1 VPAEPIKKQHD
12 IEQGGLI
19 MSSLGLV
26 FDIAKDALS
35 AQRYG
40 LDVTAHN
47 IANINTPGYSRQN
60 PVYEAKIPAAY
71 GKLLLG
77 RGVDTNT
84 VMRTSDQFIENRL
97 MQQKSGLLYSKEMES
112 YVKVLEGIFNENTQT
127 SISDMMAGFWNLW
140 QDISN
145 NPSGSSERSALYEYS
160 VQFSEQLNLLDTE
173 MNQLDTDL
181 TNSLN
186 SGITKINQIT
196 SEISEI
202 NKQIPGMETGNI
214 ANDLRDKRNDLLS
227 ELSGYIDTKSFEQE
241 NGSITIVTARGCIL
255 VSGNSS
261 YDLTLGGINGDR
273 VEWQGSDGNN
283 TDITGYIGNGKLG
296 GWIDMRDQIL
306 AKYELDLDAFSKEF
320 VWSANLQHSQGI
332 GLAALSAITGTYA
345 VTDTGEELGTVDSG
359 LDYHAKITDGSF
371 KLWIYDSTGA
381 VVGGG
386 ATTITID
393 ADAGVGGTTLTSLRD
408 AVDTVANIGASITPE
423 NTLKIDA
430 DSGFTFAFSD
440 DTSNVLAVL
449 GINTFFSG
457 SSAGNIAV
465 NDRIGSDINAIAAAQ
480 VNADGSFAA
489 GDNRN
494 AMAFSGLQYASQ
506 NISRWTCDRIN
517 GNTEG
522 IITTSLEDYYHSLVG
537 SIGITS
543 AGISSNKSFN
553 EVMVSK
559 LSDIRDGISA
569 VSLDEEMTNLVKFQ
583 QAYAAA
589 AKLIST
595 ADEMLDTLLGVK

>member
-1 VPAEPIKKQHD
+1 
-12 IEQGGLI
+12 

-47 IANINTPGYSRQN
+47 IANVNTPGYSRQN

-71 GKLLLG
+71 GELLLG

-84 VMRTSDQFIENRL
+84 VMRTSDQFVENRL
-97 MQQKSGLLYSKEMES
+97 MQQQSGLLYSKEMES
-112 YVKVLEGIFNENTQT
+112 YVKILEGIFNENTQT

-145 NPSGSSERSALYEYS
+145 NPSGSSERNALYEYS

-186 SGITKINQIT
+186 SGISKINQIT
-196 SEISEI
+196 SELSEI
-202 NKQIPGMETGNI
+202 NRQIPGMETGSI

-227 ELSGYIDTKSFEQE
+227 ELSGYIDTKSFEQD
-241 NGSITIVTARGCIL
+241 NGSIAIVTAKGCVL
-255 VSGNSS
+255 VSGDSS
-261 YDLTLGGINGDR
+261 YDLTLGGTNGNR
-273 VEWQGSDGNN
+273 VLWQGSDGNN

-296 GWIDMRDQIL
+296 GWLDMRDQIL
-306 AKYELDLDAFSKEF
+306 TKYTLDLDAFAKEF
-320 VWSANLQHSQGI
+320 AWSVNLQHSQGI
-332 GLAALSAITGTYA
+332 GLAGFSSVTGTYSA
-345 VTDTGEELGTVDSG
+345 TTPAAAITASGLSYQDKVDDSNKTFKIWLYDTNGNPYDSDTVTAGLQGNPITITVTAGMTINELVTAINSGTGVQASLDSQNRVTISINTGEIATLGT
-359 LDYHAKITDGSF
+359 L
-371 KLWIYDSTGA
+371 
-381 VVGGG
+381 
-386 ATTITID
+386 
-393 ADAGVGGTTLTSLRD
+393 
-408 AVDTVANIGASITPE
+408 
-423 NTLKIDA
+423 
-430 DSGFTFAFSD
+430 AFSD
-440 DTSNVLAVL
+440 DTSNVLAAL

-465 NDRIGSDINAIAAAQ
+465 NDRIGSDINAIAAARI
-480 VNADGSFAA
+480 NGDGTFAA

-494 AMAFSGLQYASQ
+494 AMAVSGLQYASQ
-506 NISRWTCDRIN
+506 SISRWTCDRIN

-522 IITTSLEDYYHSLVG
+522 TITTSLEDYYHSLVG

-543 AGISSNKSFN
+543 AGISRNKSFN
-553 EVMVSK
+553 EAMVSK
-559 LSDIRDGISA
+559 LGAIRDGISA
-569 VSLDEEMTNLVKFQ
+569 VSLDEEMTNLIKFQ

-589 AKLIST
+589 AKLIGT
-595 ADEMLDTLLGVK
+595 ADEMLKTLLSVK

>member
-1 VPAEPIKKQHD
+1 
-12 IEQGGLI
+12 

-47 IANINTPGYSRQN
+47 IANVNTPGYSRQN
-60 PVYEAKIPAAY
+60 PVYEAKIPAPY
-71 GKLLLG
+71 GGLLLG
-77 RGVDTNT
+77 RGVDTNM
-84 VMRTSDQFIENRL
+84 VIRTSDQFIENRL
-97 MQQKSGLLYSKEMES
+97 MQQQSGLLNSKEMES
-112 YVKVLEGIFNENTQT
+112 YVKILEGIFNENSQT
-127 SISDMMAGFWNLW
+127 GISNLMAGFWNLW

-160 VQFSEQLNLLDTE
+160 VQLSEQLNLLDTE
-173 MNQLDTDL
+173 MNQLGIDL
-181 TNSLN
+181 TNAVSA
-186 SGITKINQIT
+186 GIGKINQIT
-196 SEISEI
+196 GEIAEI
-202 NKQIPGMETGNI
+202 NKQIPGMEAGSI

-241 NGSITIVTARGCIL
+241 NGSITIVTARGCVL
-255 VSGNSS
+255 VSGNSN
-261 YDLTLGGINGDR
+261 YDLTLGGTNGNR
-273 VEWQGSDGNN
+273 VEWQGSGGNN
-283 TDITGYIGNGKLG
+283 TDITGYLGNGKLG
-296 GWIDMRDQIL
+296 GWLNMRDEIL
-306 AKYELDLDAFSKEF
+306 AKYRLDLDAFAKEF
-320 VWSANLQHSQGI
+320 AWSVNLQHSQGI
-332 GLAALSAITGTYA
+332 GLAALSTVTGTYA
-345 VTDTGEELGTVDSG
+345 VTDTGEDLGAGDSG
-359 LDYHAKITDGSF
+359 LDYKNKIADGSF

-386 ATTITID
+386 ATAIAID
-393 ADAGVGGTTLTSLRD
+393 AGAGGITLTSLRD
-408 AVDTVANIGASITPE
+408 AIDAVANIGASITPG

-430 DSGFTFAFSD
+430 GSGFTFAFSD
-440 DTSNVLAVL
+440 DTSNVLAAL

-465 NDRIGSDINAIAAAQ
+465 NDRIGSDINAIAAAR
-480 VNADGSFAA
+480 VNADGAFAA

-494 AMAFSGLQYASQ
+494 AMAVSDLQYASQ
-506 NISRWTCDRIN
+506 SISRWTCDRIN

-522 IITTSLEDYYHSLVG
+522 AITTSLEDYYHSMVG
-537 SIGITS
+537 SIGIIS
-543 AGISSNKSFN
+543 AGISRNKSFN

-569 VSLDEEMTNLVKFQ
+569 VSLDEEMTNLIKFQ

-589 AKLIST
+589 AKLIS
-595 ADEMLDTLLGVK
+595 AAGEMLDTLLRVK

>member
-1 VPAEPIKKQHD
+1 
-12 IEQGGLI
+12 

-47 IANINTPGYSRQN
+47 IANVNTPGYSRQN
-60 PVYEAKIPAAY
+60 PVYEAKIPTPSS
-71 GKLLLG
+71 GLLLG
-77 RGVDTNT
+77 RGVDTNM

-97 MQQKSGLLYSKEMES
+97 MQQQSSLLNSKEMES
-112 YVKVLEGIFNENTQT
+112 YVKILEGIFNENSQN
-127 SISDMMAGFWNLW
+127 SISNLMAGFWNLW

-160 VQFSEQLNLLDTE
+160 VQLSEQLNLLDTE
-173 MNQLDTDL
+173 MNQLEIDL
-181 TNSLN
+181 TNAVN
-186 SGITKINQIT
+186 AGIDKINQIT
-196 SEISEI
+196 SEIAGI
-202 NKQIPGMETGNI
+202 NKQIPGMEAGSV

-227 ELSGYIDTKSFEQE
+227 ELSGYIDVKSFEQE
-241 NGSITIVTARGCIL
+241 NGAITIVTARGCIL

-261 YDLTLGGINGDR
+261 YGLTLGGTNGSR

-283 TDITGYIGNGKLG
+283 ADITGYIGNGKLG
-296 GWIDMRDQIL
+296 GWLDMRDQIL
-306 AKYELDLDAFSKEF
+306 AKYILDLDAFAEEF
-320 VWSANLQHSQGI
+320 AWSVNLQHSQGI
-332 GLAALSAITGTYA
+332 GLAALSTVTGTYA
-345 VTDTGEELGTVDSG
+345 VTVAGEELGTGDSG
-359 LDYHAKITDGSF
+359 LDYQHKIADGSF

-386 ATTITID
+386 ATAIIID
-393 ADAGVGGTTLTSLRD
+393 AEVGGTTLTSLRD
-408 AVDTVANIGASITPE
+408 TIDAVANIDASITPE
-423 NTLKIDA
+423 NTLKVDA

-440 DTSNVLAVL
+440 DTSNVLAAL

-457 SSAGNIAV
+457 ASAGNIAV
-465 NDRIGSDINAIAAAQ
+465 NDKIGFDINAIAAALIN
-480 VNADGSFAA
+480 VDGSFAG

-494 AMAFSGLQYASQ
+494 AMAVSDVQYASQ
-506 NISRWTCDRIN
+506 SISLWTCDRIN

-522 IITTSLEDYYHSLVG
+522 STTTSLEDYYHSMVG

-543 AGISSNKSFN
+543 AGISRNKSFN

-569 VSLDEEMTNLVKFQ
+569 VSLDEEMTNLIKFQ

-595 ADEMLDTLLGVK
+595 AEEMLETLLSVK

>member
-1 VPAEPIKKQHD
+1 
-12 IEQGGLI
+12 

-47 IANINTPGYSRQN
+47 IANVNTPGYSRQN
-60 PVYEAKIPAAY
+60 PVYEAKNPAAY
-71 GKLLLG
+71 GKLLFG

-97 MQQKSGLLYSKEMES
+97 MQQQSGLLYSKEMES
-112 YVKVLEGIFNENTQT
+112 YVKVLEGVFNEDTQT
-127 SISDMMAGFWNLW
+127 SLSDLVAGFWNLW
-140 QDISN
+140 QDITN

-160 VQFSEQLNLLDTE
+160 VQLSEQLNFLDTE
-173 MNQLDTDL
+173 MNQLDIDL
-181 TNSLN
+181 TNSIN
-186 SGITKINQIT
+186 SGISKINQIT
-196 SEISEI
+196 SELSEI
-202 NKQIPGMETGNI
+202 NKQIPGMEAGSV
-214 ANDLRDKRNDLLS
+214 ANDLRDKRNNLLS

-241 NGSITIVTARGCIL
+241 NGSITVITARGCVM

-261 YDLTLGGINGDR
+261 YDLTLGGTNGNR
-273 VEWQGSDGNN
+273 VLWQGSGGNN

-296 GWIDMRDQIL
+296 GWLDMRDQIL
-306 AKYELDLDAFSKEF
+306 AKYKLELDAFAEEF
-320 VWSANLQHSQGI
+320 AWSINLQHSQGI
-332 GLAALSAITGTYA
+332 GLAALSEATGTYA
-345 VTDTGEELGTVDSG
+345 VTDTDAELGAGAG
-359 LDYHAKITDGSF
+359 LDYQDKIADGSF
-371 KLWIYDSTGA
+371 NLWIYDSTGA

-386 ATTITID
+386 ATTISID
-393 ADAGVGGTTLTSLRD
+393 ADAGGTTLNGLRAAID
-408 AVDTVANIGASITPE
+408 AAANIGASITSD
-423 NTLKIDA
+423 NTLNIDA
-430 DSGFTFAFSD
+430 SAGYTFAFSD
-440 DTSNVLAVL
+440 DTSNVLAAL

-457 SSAGNIAV
+457 SSAGNLAV
-465 NDRIGSDINAIAAAQ
+465 NDGIGSNINTVTAAM

-494 AMAFSGLQYASQ
+494 AMAISGLQYASQ
-506 NISRWTCDRIN
+506 SISRWTCDRIN

-522 IITTSLEDYYHSLVG
+522 AISTSFEDYYHSMVG

-543 AGISSNKSFN
+543 AGISNDTSFN

-559 LSDIRDGISA
+559 LNDIRDGISA
-569 VSLDEEMTNLVKFQ
+569 VSLDEEMTNIIKFQ

-589 AKLIST
+589 AKLIGT

>member
-1 VPAEPIKKQHD
+1 
-12 IEQGGLI
+12 

-47 IANINTPGYSRQN
+47 IANVNTPGYSRQK
-60 PVYEAKIPAAY
+60 PVYEAKIPTPSS
-71 GKLLLG
+71 GLLFG

-97 MQQKSGLLYSKEMES
+97 MQQQSGLLNSKEMES
-112 YVKVLEGIFNENTQT
+112 YVKILEGIFNENSLN
-127 SISDMMAGFWNLW
+127 SISNLMAGFWNLW

-160 VQFSEQLNLLDTE
+160 IQLSEQLNLLDTE
-173 MNQLDTDL
+173 MNQLEIDL
-181 TNSLN
+181 TNAVN
-186 SGITKINQIT
+186 SGIDKINQIS
-196 SEISEI
+196 SEIAEI
-202 NKQIPGMETGNI
+202 NKQIPGMEAGSV

-227 ELSGYIDTKSFEQE
+227 ELSGYINAKSFEQE
-241 NGSITIVTARGCIL
+241 NGSVTIVTARGCVL

-261 YDLTLGGINGDR
+261 YDLTLGGTNGNK

-283 TDITGYIGNGKLG
+283 VNITGYIGNGKLG
-296 GWIDMRDQIL
+296 GWLDMRDQIL
-306 AKYELDLDAFSKEF
+306 AKYKLDLDAFAKEF
-320 VWSANLQHSQGI
+320 AWSVNLQHSQGI
-332 GLAALSAITGTYA
+332 GLAALSTVTGTYA
-345 VTDTGEELGTVDSG
+345 VTDTGEELGTGDSG
-359 LDYHAKITDGSF
+359 LDYQDKISDGSF

-386 ATTITID
+386 ATAITI
-393 ADAGVGGTTLTSLRD
+393 DAGVGGTTLTSLSAAID
-408 AVDTVANIGASITPE
+408 AVANIGASITSD
-423 NTLKIDA
+423 NRLKIDA

-440 DTSNVLAVL
+440 DTSNVLAAL
-449 GINTFFSG
+449 GINTYFSG
-457 SSAGNIAV
+457 SNAGNIAV
-465 NDRIGSDINAIAAAQ
+465 NDKIGFDTNAITAALI
-480 VNADGSFAA
+480 NADGSFSA

-494 AMAFSGLQYASQ
+494 AMAVSGLQYASQ
-506 NISRWTCDRIN
+506 SISSWTCDRIN

-522 IITTSLEDYYHSLVG
+522 STTTSLEDYYHSMVG

-543 AGISSNKSFN
+543 AGISRNTSFN
-553 EVMVSK
+553 EIMVSK

-569 VSLDEEMTNLVKFQ
+569 VSLDEEMTNLIKFQ

-589 AKLIST
+589 AKLIGT
-595 ADEMLDTLLGVK
+595 ADEMLNTLLSVK

>member
-1 VPAEPIKKQHD
+1 
-12 IEQGGLI
+12 

-40 LDVTAHN
+40 LDITAHN
-47 IANINTPGYSRQN
+47 IANVNTPGYSRQS
-60 PVYEAKIPAAY
+60 PVYEAKMPTGY
-71 GKLLLG
+71 GDLLLG

-84 VMRTSDQFIENRL
+84 VKRTSDQFIENRL
-97 MQQKSGLLYSKEMES
+97 MQHQSGLLYSKEMES
-112 YVKVLEGIFNENTQT
+112 YVKILEGIFNENTQT

-140 QDISN
+140 QDITN
-145 NPSGSSERSALYEYS
+145 NPSGSSERTALYEYS
-160 VQFSEQLNLLDTE
+160 VQLSEQLNLLDTE
-173 MNQLDTDL
+173 MNQLEIDL
-181 TNSLN
+181 TNALN
-186 SGITKINQIT
+186 AGIGKINQIT
-196 SEISEI
+196 SELSEI
-202 NKQIPGMETGNI
+202 NRQIPGMEAGSI

-241 NGSITIVTARGCIL
+241 NGSLTIVTARGCVL

-261 YDLTLGGINGDR
+261 YDLTLGGTNGNKIL
-273 VEWQGSDGNN
+273 WQGSGENN
-283 TDITGYIGNGKLG
+283 TDITGYIGNGQLG
-296 GWIDMRDQIL
+296 GWLDMRDQIL
-306 AKYELDLDAFSKEF
+306 AKYELDLDAFAKEF
-320 VWSANLQHSQGI
+320 AWSVNLQHSQGI
-332 GLAALSAITGTYA
+332 GLAALSTVTGTYA
-345 VTDTGEELGTVDSG
+345 VTDTGEELGAGDSG
-359 LDYHAKITDGSF
+359 LDYQDKIVDGSF

-393 ADAGVGGTTLTSLRD
+393 ADAGGTTLNGLSAAID
-408 AVDTVANIGASITPE
+408 AVANIGASITSD
-423 NTLKIDA
+423 TLKVDA
-430 DSGFTFAFSD
+430 EAGYTFAFSD
-440 DTSNVLAVL
+440 DTSNVLAAL

-457 SSAGNIAV
+457 SSAGYIAV
-465 NDRIGSDINAIAAAQ
+465 NDRIGSDLNAIAAALIN
-480 VNADGSFAA
+480 VDGSFAA

-494 AMAFSGLQYASQ
+494 AMAVSDLQYASQ
-506 NISRWTCDRIN
+506 SISRWTCDRIN

-522 IITTSLEDYYHSLVG
+522 AITTSLEDYYHSMVG

-543 AGISSNKSFN
+543 AGISRNTSFN

-569 VSLDEEMTNLVKFQ
+569 VSLDEEMTNLIKFQ

-595 ADEMLDTLLGVK
+595 ADEMLDTLLSVK

>member
-1 VPAEPIKKQHD
+1 
-12 IEQGGLI
+12 

-71 GKLLLG
+71 GELLLG

-84 VMRTSDQFIENRL
+84 VMRTSDQFVENRL
-97 MQQKSGLLYSKEMES
+97 MQQQSGLLYSKEMES

-127 SISDMMAGFWNLW
+127 SISNLMTGFWNLW
-140 QDISN
+140 QDITN

-160 VQFSEQLNLLDTE
+160 LQLSEQLNLLDTE
-173 MNQLDTDL
+173 MNQFDTDL
-181 TNSLN
+181 TNAVN
-186 SGITKINQIT
+186 AGIGKINQIT
-196 SEISEI
+196 REIAEI
-202 NKQIPGMETGNI
+202 NKQIPGMETGSI

-241 NGSITIVTARGCIL
+241 NGSITIVTARGCVL

-261 YDLTLGGINGDR
+261 YDLTLGGTNGNK
-273 VEWQGSDGNN
+273 VLWQGSDGNN

-296 GWIDMRDQIL
+296 GWLDMRDQIL
-306 AKYELDLDAFSKEF
+306 AKYTLDLDAFAEEF
-320 VWSANLQHSQGI
+320 AWSVNLQHSQGT
-332 GLAALSAITGTYA
+332 GLAALSTVTGTYA
-345 VTDTGEELGTVDSG
+345 VTDAGEELGTGDSG
-359 LDYHAKITDGSF
+359 LDYQDKIADGSF
-371 KLWIYDSTGA
+371 KLWIYDSFGA

-393 ADAGVGGTTLTSLRD
+393 ADVGGTTLTSLSAAID
-408 AVDTVANIGASITPE
+408 AVVNIGASITPE

-440 DTSNVLAVL
+440 DTSNVLAAL

-465 NDRIGSDINAIAAAQ
+465 NDRIGSDLNAIAAALIN
-480 VNADGSFAA
+480 VDGSFAA

-494 AMAFSGLQYASQ
+494 AMAVSDLQYASRS
-506 NISRWTCDRIN
+506 ISRWTCDRIN

-522 IITTSLEDYYHSLVG
+522 AITTSLEDYYHSMVG

-543 AGISSNKSFN
+543 SGISRNTSFN
-553 EVMVSK
+553 EMMVSK

-569 VSLDEEMTNLVKFQ
+569 VSLDEEMTNLIKFQ

-595 ADEMLDTLLGVK
+595 ADEMLDTLLSVK